1 MKKIILILML
11 AVVMLLTAI
20 TASADEMPKMIRVGL
35 YFGSSS
41 LSEATVSADGGVYV
55 HASDFDFG
63 WHEKAVVTINQNEWQ
78 ISGGENT
85 VSSSSDKITISS
97 AGGFLTINGKQYR
110 GQIELVPNNE
120 KINVVNYLDIEEYL
134 YGVVP
139 LEMAT
144 GWHPE
149 ALKTQAVC
157 ARTYAIKSMGKYMSQ
172 GFDVYNTTM
181 SQVYGGV
188 SVEKD
193 DCTAAVEDTRGMVI
207 TYDGKLIDAV
217 YSSASSNFHTFSN
230 KDVWGSNT
238 PYLVGVEDTYQHL
251 VKPDSSAWEKT
262 FTLSELESILEQK
275 QINIGGLKDL
285 VIDSVSPEG
294 AVTELRFVGTNGS
307 HTVKKDAA
315 RTFLNLRS
323 QGYTILKE
331 GGETP
336 VSVLSSKGVVT
347 ANDVVAVGKDGK
359 LGALNYILN
368 NSGKNFRLEQSGFKS
383 VTLKGS
389 GYGHGLGMSQW
400 GAYGMAKAGFNYE
413 DIIKH
418 YYQGVELTIAE

>member
-11 AVVMLLTAI
+11 AAVMFLTVI
-20 TASADEMPKMIRVGL
+20 TTSADEMPKMIRVGI

-41 LSEATVSADGGVYV
+41 LAEATVSADGGVYV
-55 HASDFDFG
+55 YADNADLG
-63 WHEKAVVTINQNEWQ
+63 WQEKAVVSINENEWE
-78 ISGGENT
+78 ISGGENLI
-85 VSSSSDKITISS
+85 SLDADKITISS
-97 AGGFLTINGKQYR
+97 AGGFLTINNKRYR
-110 GQIELVPNNE
+110 GQLELVPNNG
-120 KINVVNYLDIEEYL
+120 KITVVNYLDIEEYL

-149 ALKTQAVC
+149 ALKTQAIC
-157 ARTYAIKSMGKYMSQ
+157 ARTYAIKNLGKYMSQ

-193 DCTAAVEDTRGMVI
+193 DCTAAVDDTRGMVI
-207 TYDGKLIDAV
+207 TYNGKLIDAV
-217 YSSASSNFHTFSN
+217 YSSASSNHHTFSN
-230 KDVWGSNT
+230 IDVWGSNT

-275 QINIGGLKDL
+275 KINIGELKDL

-307 HTVKKDAA
+307 HTVKKDSA

-323 QGYTILKE
+323 QGYTISKE

-336 VSVLSSKGVVT
+336 VSVLSAKGVST
-347 ANDVVAVGKDGK
+347 ANDIIAVGKDGK
-359 LGALNYILN
+359 LGTLNYILN

-400 GAYGMAKAGFNYE
+400 GAYGMAKAGFSYE